1 VPVLA
6 VAVAIATL
14 GAAVASQRFGSAGR
28 QAPPPPA
35 RPVTARLVVPYGPLA
50 ATAPTQ
56 PASAPAYL
64 EGGASAAAVLV
75 TSPRRNADAARTW
88 LTEAGVPSV
97 AVHVAADAVAHP
109 FVVLVGA
116 PSAHALVR
124 LTRFVNDG
132 GTLVVDAPA
141 TPGLRALAGV
151 GGLRSAPRAH
161 LAILPGGGMPTA
173 DVYFKR
179 ATTTGFARD
188 HGALARFADGSA
200 AIAARRVGAGLVVLS
215 GVPLEYAVTAVQ
227 AGDAAPTGG
236 RDALVLLARILY
248 GLRPTGVALGAAP
261 DGAASAVVL
270 THDLTT
276 PAAYAAAPAVA
287 ALERDRGVHATF
299 FASAQTHGAPGLAPA
314 LTATSS
320 AVLRGL
326 ARGGA
331 EVGSAGIVA
340 TPFSTLAP
348 GTGSEAY
355 PGYAPTVASGGAT
368 QLGELR
374 VSRHIVASL
383 ASQPA
388 PAFRPQD
395 GEVPATA
402 LARLA
407 AVGYTVDASPLA
419 STYGGGTPFRSR
431 TDGGELPLLRLPL
444 GFDDTS
450 GGRLDRRVDE
460 LADLAA
466 RTRELGAPL
475 TVRISPTSGSVAT
488 YALETV
494 LARLAD
500 DVWVGG
506 AGAFAASFSAR
517 YGLTLQVTVDQE
529 TAALAIHLGASGRVA
544 SQTLILPAPAARAT
558 LRATGA
564 SLELSTDGRRISVPA
579 FTNSADIDVV
589 VRGK

>member
-6 VAVAIATL
+6 VSLAIATL
-14 GAAVASQRFGSAGR
+14 GAAVASQRLGR
-28 QAPPPPA
+28 DGGVTVAAPPKLAPA
-35 RPVTARLVVPYGPLA
+35 HLIVPYGPLA
-50 ATAPTQ
+50 ATAPAVA
-56 PASAPAYL
+56 ASVPAYL
-64 EGGASAAAVLV
+64 GGGASAAAVVV
-75 TSPRRNADAARTW
+75 TSPRRNPDAARTW

-97 AVHVAADAVAHP
+97 AARGVADAVSHP

-116 PSAHALVR
+116 PSAKGLAR
-124 LTRFVNDG
+124 LARFVRDG

-151 GGLRSAPRAH
+151 GTPRSAPRAH
-161 LAILPGGGMPTA
+161 LAILPGGGMPSA
-173 DVYFKR
+173 DVYFRR
-179 ATTTGFARD
+179 ATTTGFAHD

-200 AIAARRVGAGLVVLS
+200 AIAARRLGAGLVVLT

-299 FASAQTHGAPGLAPA
+299 FASAQTHGAPGAAAA
-314 LTATSS
+314 LTAASTGI
-320 AVLRGL
+320 LRRLG
-326 ARGGA
+326 AGGA
-331 EVGSAGIVA
+331 EVGSAGIVD
-340 TPFSTLAP
+340 TPFAALAP
-348 GTGSEAY
+348 GSGNEAY
-355 PGYAPTVASGGAT
+355 PGYAPTIASGGAT

-383 ASQPA
+383 ASQPV

-395 GEVPATA
+395 GEVPAAA

-419 STYGGGTPFRSR
+419 STFGGGTPFRPR
-431 TDGGELPLLRLPL
+431 VDGGELPLLRLPL
-444 GFDDTS
+444 GFDDAT

-460 LADLAA
+460 LVNLAT

-475 TVRISPTSGSVAT
+475 AVRVSPTSGSVAT

-500 DVWVGG
+500 DVWVGS

-517 YGLTLQVTVDQE
+517 YGLTLDVTADQE
-529 TAALAIHLGASGRVA
+529 TAALAIHLVAGGRVA
-544 SQTLILPAPAARAT
+544 SQTLILPSPAASAT

-564 SLELSTDGRRISVPA
+564 RLTLSPDGRRISVPA
-579 FTNSADIDVV
+579 FTNSADVDVV

>member
-1 VPVLA
+1 VLA
-6 VAVAIATL
+6 VAVAIATV
-14 GAAVASQRFGSAGR
+14 GAAVASQRFGGGGRATAIAPHAG
-28 QAPPPPA
+28 AP
-35 RPVTARLVVPYGPLA
+35 ARLVVPYGPLA
-50 ATAPTQ
+50 ATAPSVA
-56 PASAPAYL
+56 ASAPAYL
-64 EGGASAAAVLV
+64 EGGASAAAVIV
-75 TSPRRNADAARTW
+75 TSTRRNADAARTW

-97 AVHVAADAVAHP
+97 AARGVVDAAVHP

-116 PSAHALVR
+116 PRQRGLAR
-124 LTRFVNDG
+124 LTRFVRDG

-151 GGLRSAPRAH
+151 SGLRRAPRAH

-173 DVYFKR
+173 DVYFRR
-179 ATTTGFARD
+179 ATTTGFTHD

-200 AIAARRVGAGLVVLS
+200 AIAARRVGAGLVVLL

-227 AGDAAPTGG
+227 DGEAAPTGG

-261 DGAASAVVL
+261 DGAQSAVVL
-270 THDLTT
+270 THDLAT

-287 ALERDRGVHATF
+287 ALEHDRGLHATF
-299 FASAQTHGAPGLAPA
+299 FASAQTRGAAGDGPA
-314 LTATSS
+314 LTAAS
-320 AVLRGL
+320 AAILRRL

-331 EVGSAGIVA
+331 EIGSAGIVA
-340 TPFSTLAP
+340 APFSTLPP

-355 PGYAPTVASGGAT
+355 PGYVPTAASGGAT
-368 QLGELR
+368 ELGELR

-383 ASQPA
+383 SSQPV
-388 PAFRPQD
+388 PAFRPQG

-402 LARLA
+402 FERLA
-407 AVGYTVDASPLA
+407 AVGYAVDASPLA
-419 STYGGGTPFRSR
+419 STYGGGTPFRPR
-431 TDGGELPLLRLPL
+431 VEGGELPLLRLPL
-444 GFDDTS
+444 GFDDST

-460 LADLAA
+460 LADLAG

-475 TVRISPTSGSVAT
+475 TVRVSPTSGSVAT

-506 AGAFAASFSAR
+506 AGAFAASFDAR
-517 YGLTLQVTVDQE
+517 YGLELDVTADQE
-529 TAALAIHLGASGRVA
+529 TAALAIHLGGSGRVA
-544 SQTLILPAPAARAT
+544 SQTLILPSPAAHAT
-558 LRATGA
+558 LRATGE
-564 SLELSTDGRRISVPA
+564 SLDLSPDGRRISVPA
-579 FTNSADIDVV
+579 FTDSADIDVV